1 MKIQPLT
8 LADLP
13 DIDDLQPEGWPSI
26 LPHIQV
32 YLSSP
37 FCLPLKVCVD
47 STTVGIGTTIYHGDV
62 AWLAHIIVHPD
73 YRNQGIGKLIN
84 RTLVDQ
90 IKSSPCKTI
99 YLIATDL
106 GAPVYSKVGFETEIE
121 YLFFKDLELST
132 PQELSEFVVPYSPQ
146 LKSQIFA
153 MDRLTTGEDRTAHIE
168 SHLAGSFAYVQEE
181 KVQGYYL
188 PGFGE
193 GTIIAR
199 CPHAGLELIKL
210 RLKTS
215 KNASFPIENLTA
227 TDFLNNLG
235 FKEFKRAKRMR
246 LGEKRDW
253 LPKNLYNRTG
263 GNIG

>member
-47 STTVGIGTTIYHGDV
+47 STTVG
-62 AWLAHIIVHPD
+62 
-73 YRNQGIGKLIN
+73 KLIT

-132 PQELSEFVVPYSPQ
+132 PQKLSEFVVPYSPQ

-235 FKEFKRAKRMR
+235 FKEFNRAKRMR